1 MLSYLNKTLKI
12 FQLKEKKKFFF
23 IVILAFFSAILEMIG
38 VGLILP
44 VIAILLK
51 SEINTQIVILN
62 IDINNL
68 ILFFEQMNPA
78 TPFILIIIIYLLKN
92 LILFGFTSFNSLYI
106 NSLGSRLSTDIYKK
120 YLNSDYKFHLDNNS
134 SKLTFHCV
142 EVVDR
147 FKDTVANYY
156 NILSEVLVIIFLS
169 IMLLSIE
176 PKGFLLSLIFILLS
190 GYIIFFLV
198 KSTSVKIGYKIRNLD
213 TNRYLELSHGYGG
226 IKEIKVFNKINYFI
240 KNYLNLTKERFKT
253 MHHLNILN
261 QMPRFLI
268 EVIFVT
274 SLIIFLIYL
283 DAVGKNLSEK
293 LMILGI
299 FGFSSIRMMPSFNRL
314 LSALQKVKYG
324 NVYIDTISEIFEE
337 KNNIKVEL
345 FKKHKTTKDS
355 KEIIS
360 FTNVDFFFSKK
371 KILDNINLK
380 IYNNEFLGI
389 VGKTGSGKSTF
400 LNLLLSL
407 HKPTSGQIFNHCKK
421 ISFAPQSVYLLDETV
436 LRNIAFGCDDKS
448 IDINQANKCI
458 IQSQLSNF
466 IENLPQGL
474 NTIVGEKGV
483 KISGGELQ
491 RLAIARALYI
501 NPDLII
507 FDEATNSLDS
517 ITELKII
524 EIIEK
529 LSKNITVIFVSH
541 KLENLK
547 NCSRIIKI
555 ENSKIIENL

>member
-283 DAVGKNLSEK
+283 NAVGKNLSEK

>member
-1 MLSYLNKTLKI
+1 
-12 FQLKEKKKFFF
+12 
-23 IVILAFFSAILEMIG
+23 MIG

-156 NILSEVLVIIFLS
+156 NILSEMLVIIFLS

-283 DAVGKNLSEK
+283 NAVGKNLSEK

-407 HKPTSGQIFNHCKK
+407 HKPTSGQIFNRCKK

-448 IDINQANKCI
+448 IDINQVNKCI

>member
-12 FQLKEKKKFFF
+12 FQLKERKKFFF
-23 IVILAFFSAILEMIG
+23 IVILAFFSAIIEMIG

-283 DAVGKNLSEK
+283 NAVGKNLSEK

-448 IDINQANKCI
+448 IDINQVNKCI

>member
-12 FQLKEKKKFFF
+12 FQLKERKKFFF
-23 IVILAFFSAILEMIG
+23 IVILAFFSAIIEMIG

-156 NILSEVLVIIFLS
+156 NILSEMLVIIFLS

-283 DAVGKNLSEK
+283 NAVGKNLSEK

-448 IDINQANKCI
+448 IDINQVNKCI